1 MSIADNGERQWLG
14 RLGEAFGDA
23 TRRHVYHFVV
33 ESSEPPAAAE
43 VALEFGIHRTVARSH
58 LEKLVETGLLQVAS
72 RRHAKGGR
80 PAKIY
85 LPAEERFE
93 VIVPPRRYQALATL
107 CLQAMTRLPADVG
120 VEALARDVGR
130 TYGSGLA
137 RSVWGEQATGTARP
151 SLMPA
156 VRWLD
161 DAGYRARLEDG
172 HDGKTVLAISNCVYR
187 ETADIAPE
195 IVCSFDAGMLCGLV
209 GAGDEQHAQTA
220 SIVGGSDLCRHEF
233 KL

>member
-1 MSIADNGERQWLG
+1 MSTSGNGERQWLG

-23 TRRHVYHFVV
+23 TRRRIYHFVV
-33 ESSEPPAAAE
+33 ESAEPPAAAE
-43 VALEFGIHRTVARSH
+43 VAAEFGIHRTVARSH

-72 RRHAKGGR
+72 RRRAKGGR

-107 CLQAMTRLPADVG
+107 CLQAMTRLPVDVG

-130 TYGSGLA
+130 AYGSGLA
-137 RSVWGEQATGTARP
+137 RGVWGEQTAGAERP
-151 SLMPA
+151 SLEPA

-172 HDGKTVLAISNCVYR
+172 HDGKTVLTIANCVYR
-187 ETADIAPE
+187 ETVGIAPE
-195 IVCSFDAGMLCGLV
+195 TVCSFDVGMLCGLV
-209 GAGDEQHAQTA
+209 GAGDDQHTQTE
-220 SIVGGSDLCRHEF
+220 SIVGGGDVCRHEF
-233 KL
+233 RL

>member
-1 MSIADNGERQWLG
+1 MTTSGNGERQWLG

-23 TRRHVYHFVV
+23 TRRRIYHFVV
-33 ESSEPPAAAE
+33 ESAAPPSATE
-43 VALEFGIHRTVARSH
+43 VGAVFGIHRTVARSH

-72 RRHAKGGR
+72 RRLAKGGR

-130 TYGSGLA
+130 AYGGGLV
-137 RSVWGEQATGTARP
+137 RSVWGEQAAGAPRP
-151 SLMPA
+151 SMEPA
-156 VRWLD
+156 VRWLG

-172 HDGKTVLAISNCVYR
+172 HDGKTVFAISNCVYR
-187 ETADIAPE
+187 EVADVAPE

-209 GAGDEQHAQTA
+209 GVADDQHTQTDSIAAGGD
-220 SIVGGSDLCRHEF
+220 VCRHEF
-233 KL
+233 SL

>member
-1 MSIADNGERQWLG
+1 MTTSGNGERLWLG

-23 TRRHVYHFVV
+23 TRRRIYHFVV
-33 ESSEPPAAAE
+33 EAAEPPAAAE
-43 VALEFGIHRTVARSH
+43 VAAEFGIHRTVARSH

-85 LPAEERFE
+85 LPAEARFE
-93 VIVPPRRYQALATL
+93 VVVPPRRYQSLATL

-130 TYGSGLA
+130 AYGSGVA
-137 RSVWGEQATGTARP
+137 RSAWGEPAAGTTHP
-151 SLMPA
+151 SMEPV

-172 HDGKTVLAISNCVYR
+172 HDGRTVFTISNCVYR
-187 ETADIAPE
+187 EAAGVAPE

-209 GAGDEQHAQTA
+209 GAGDDQHTQTA
-220 SIVGGSDLCRHEF
+220 SIVGGGDVCRHEF
-233 KL
+233 TL

>member
-1 MSIADNGERQWLG
+1 MTASGNGERQWLG

-23 TRRHVYHFVV
+23 TRRHIYHFVV
-33 ESSEPPAAAE
+33 ESAESPAAAE
-43 VALEFGIHRTVARSH
+43 VAVEFGIHRTVARSH

-93 VIVPPRRYQALATL
+93 VIVPPRRFQALATL

-120 VEALARDVGR
+120 IEALARDVGR
-130 TYGSGLA
+130 AYGSGLA
-137 RSVWGEQATGTARP
+137 RSVWGEPADGTARR
-151 SLMPA
+151 SLEPA

-172 HDGKTVLAISNCVYR
+172 NDGKTVLAIANCVYR
-187 ETADIAPE
+187 ETADIAPG
-195 IVCSFDAGMLCGLV
+195 IVCSFDSGMLCGLV
-209 GAGDEQHAQTA
+209 GASDDQHTQTA
-220 SIVGGSDLCRHEF
+220 SIVGDSDVCRHEF
-233 KL
+233 RL